1 MNKWLRIALLALA
14 AWVVLSIVFKILNA
28 VIHVV
33 VFGVILFLAYTA
45 IQRGGFGRGV
55 R

>member
-1 MNKWLRIALLALA
+1 MNKWLRIALLALV

-28 VIHVV
+28 VIHLV

-45 IQRGGFGRGV
+45 IRRGALGRGV

>member
-28 VIHVV
+28 VIHLV
-33 VFGVILFLAYTA
+33 VFGALLFLAYRA
-45 IQRGGFGRGV
+45 LQRGGLGRGV